1 MRTIS
6 IRIIQIIKF
15 LRNCF
20 NFEFNCKKLGRT
32 SSKTPTTNMTESNL
46 SIKTP
51 LKFLFWCGRRE
62 SNSHGLGPHGPQPC
76 LSTNSSTTAVCVIIN
91 E

>member
-1 MRTIS
+1 MLR
-6 IRIIQIIKF
+6 F

-20 NFEFNCKKLGRT
+20 NLEFDCKKPGKT
-32 SSKTPTTNMTESNL
+32 KNKTPTINITESNL
-46 SIKTP
+46 SIETP
-51 LKFLFWCGRRE
+51 IKFLFWCGRRD

-76 LSTNSSTTAVCVIIN
+76 LSTNFSTTAICPCLLYTSDAAD